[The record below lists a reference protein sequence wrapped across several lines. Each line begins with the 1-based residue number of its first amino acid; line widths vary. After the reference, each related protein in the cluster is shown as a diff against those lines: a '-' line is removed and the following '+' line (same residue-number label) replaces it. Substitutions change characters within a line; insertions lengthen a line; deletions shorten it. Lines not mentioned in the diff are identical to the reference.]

1 MTIFVCCNFLLQTAA
16 GQSKTGLTGIPD
28 TSFSIRNEYKKLVKT
43 YPGINIAG
51 EMQPAGVIEKQNIE
65 FRKTVTRKLFL
76 DVFLPEQKT
85 SSKRA
90 AIIILFGGGWRSGNR
105 TLHHPLARRL
115 AQLGYVCF
123 TPDYR
128 LSTEALYPAAIY
140 DVKAVIRW
148 VRKNAKKYNINEDAI
163 VVTGHSAGGELAAF
177 MGSTNGIPEFEGS
190 GANKK
195 INSSV
200 NAVIDIDGTL
210 AFIHPESGEG
220 DDSKKISAATNWF
233 GYSKTENPT
242 LWKQAAPLTH
252 VGAHSCP
259 ILFLNSSVARMH
271 AGREDYIKILDQ
283 YHIYSEVRTF
293 EGAPH
298 SFCFF
303 DPWFEPMV
311 KYMDDFL
318 KMVFK
323 K

>member
-1 MTIFVCCNFLLQTAA
+1 MTAA
-16 GQSKTGLTGIPD
+16 QSTAGLTGIPD
-28 TSFSIRNEYKKLVKT
+28 TTFSIQSEYKKLVKN
-43 YPGINIAG
+43 YPGIKIAG
-51 EMQPAGVIEKQNIE
+51 EISTVGIIEKKNIG
-65 FRKTVTRKLFL
+65 FSNTANRKLLL
-76 DVFLPEQKT
+76 DVFCPEEKAFD
-85 SSKRA
+85 KRT

-105 TLHHPLARRL
+105 ALHHALARRL

-128 LSTEALYPAAIY
+128 LSTEALYPAAIH
-140 DVKAVIRW
+140 DVKAAIRW
-148 VRKNAKKYNINEDAI
+148 VRKNAKKYNINKAEI
-163 VVTGHSAGGELAAF
+163 VVAGHSAGGELAAF
-177 MGSTNGIPEFEGS
+177 MGSTNDNPDFEG
-190 GANKK
+190 GPADKK
-195 INSSV
+195 TSSV
-200 NAVIDIDGTL
+200 VNGVIDIDGTL

-233 GYSKTENPT
+233 GYAKTENPT
-242 LWKQAAPLTH
+242 LWHQAAPLTH

-271 AGREDYIKILDQ
+271 AGRDDYIKILDQ

-293 EGAPH
+293 EDAPH

-318 KMVFK
+318 KKIFK
-323 K
+323 KQRQNGRSS